1 MMSGMRITPSNCSTY
16 LKSYEIHKGLI
27 NKVNDKENDLNQ
39 IHALFMFYL
48 SVAIFVIKM
57 YIFNS

>member
-39 IHALFMFYL
+39 IHAIYVLPQCGNICHKN
-48 SVAIFVIKM
+48 VHIQ
-57 YIFNS
+57 